1 MKRAILTMLSFIL
14 FSLLIACSAISP
26 VDASSRAQ
34 WDFDHKVQFIQSKIE
49 DNIYQLEIIP
59 TNRTKFRQ
67 LSAFLLRKSL
77 ELCGGYQYKIQLIQ
91 GIEGV
96 DDKRAMPNYIT
107 RSLIAKVEC

>member
-1 MKRAILTMLSFIL
+1 MNKTIVTILTFIIVN
-14 FSLLIACSAISP
+14 SLVACSTMSP
-26 VDASSRAQ
+26 SKASNRAQ

-77 ELCGGYQYKIQLIQ
+77 ELCGGYQYKIQIIE